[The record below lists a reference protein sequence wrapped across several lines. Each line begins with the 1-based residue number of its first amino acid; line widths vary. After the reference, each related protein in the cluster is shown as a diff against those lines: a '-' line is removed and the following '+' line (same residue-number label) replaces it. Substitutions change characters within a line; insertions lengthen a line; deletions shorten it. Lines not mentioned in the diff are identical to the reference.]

1 MISYTIIIILTTLM
15 FSSGTLFWIISM
27 FTGKMERPILSLFG
41 YLFWP
46 VSILLIIFYV
56 YLLKRRYA
64 SFRSIQ
70 NI

>member
-56 YLLKRRYA
+56 YLLNRYN
-64 SFRSIQ
+64 SRKSIF
-70 NI
+70 

>member
-1 MISYTIIIILTTLM
+1 LM

-56 YLLKRRYA
+56 YLLNRYN
-64 SFRSIQ
+64 SRKSIF
-70 NI
+70 